1 LRGTAQGVVSRFDGE
16 SGIPESSDR
25 RGNESRL
32 WLQLMTCSSLIET
45 EIRRRLR
52 DRFDFTPAR
61 FDLLSQL
68 AQSKTS
74 MALSDVA
81 RQMMVSQS
89 NVTSLTN
96 RLVQSGHIR
105 RTTSPTDRRVQIVS
119 LTAHGRSAFR
129 KMASQR
135 TKWVVELF
143 ASVPAKHR
151 ATLVK
156 DLAGLEQFVANAI
169 AADRARGHGM

>member
-1 LRGTAQGVVSRFDGE
+1 LRGTAQGGVSRSDGE
-16 SGIPESSDR
+16 ARALEALDS
-25 RGNESRL
+25 RGDEARL
-32 WLQLMTCSSLIET
+32 WLQLITCSSLVEA

-52 DRFDFTPAR
+52 DRFDFTQAR
-61 FDLLSQL
+61 FDLLAQL

-74 MALSDVA
+74 MALSDVS

-89 NVTSLTN
+89 NITSLTN

-105 RTTSPTDRRVQIVS
+105 RTTSPTDRRVQIIS
-119 LTAHGRSAFR
+119 LTAHGRAAFL

-135 TKWVVELF
+135 TKWVAELF
-143 ASVPAKHR
+143 ANVPAKNR

-156 DLAGLEQFVANAI
+156 DLAGLKQSVADAI
-169 AADRARGHGM
+169 AGDRPRSR

>member
-1 LRGTAQGVVSRFDGE
+1 MSTTQGVVSRFGDASRISE
-16 SGIPESSDR
+16 SLER
-25 RGNESRL
+25 RGDEARL
-32 WLQLMTCSSLIET
+32 WLQLMTCCSLVET

-52 DRFDFTPAR
+52 DQFDFTPAR
-61 FDLLSQL
+61 FDLLAQL

-74 MALSDVA
+74 LALSDVA
-81 RQMMVSQS
+81 KQMMVSQS

-96 RLVQSGHIR
+96 HLVQSGHIR

-119 LTAHGRSAFR
+119 LTAQGRAALQ

-135 TKWVVELF
+135 TKWVAELF
-143 ASVPAKHR
+143 AKVPARSR

-156 DLAGLEQFVANAI
+156 DLAGLKQSVATAI
-169 AADRARGHGM
+169 AGDGPRSR

>member
-1 LRGTAQGVVSRFDGE
+1 LRGTAQGVVSRFDSE
-16 SGIPESSDR
+16 SKIPESQDR
-25 RGNESRL
+25 RGDEARL

-52 DRFDFTPAR
+52 DRFDFTQAR
-61 FDLLSQL
+61 FDLLAQL

-74 MALSDVA
+74 MALSDVS

-89 NVTSLTN
+89 NITSLTN
-96 RLVQSGHIR
+96 RLIQSGHIR

-119 LTAHGRSAFR
+119 LTAHGRAAFR

-135 TKWVVELF
+135 AKWVAELF
-143 ASVPAKHR
+143 ANVPAKSR

-169 AADRARGHGM
+169 AGDRPRSR